1 MVEELGVGS
10 WVAETRC
17 GRSEG
22 QVSLVYSVLGGSA
35 MQGEVRYIP
44 GAGAGAHSRAR
55 EATRRCRTLATSQT
69 GGS

>member
-35 MQGEVRYIP
+35 GKERCGTYLVQALEHILEHARP
-44 GAGAGAHSRAR
+44 LGAVAR
-55 EATRRCRTLATSQT
+55 
-69 GGS
+69 